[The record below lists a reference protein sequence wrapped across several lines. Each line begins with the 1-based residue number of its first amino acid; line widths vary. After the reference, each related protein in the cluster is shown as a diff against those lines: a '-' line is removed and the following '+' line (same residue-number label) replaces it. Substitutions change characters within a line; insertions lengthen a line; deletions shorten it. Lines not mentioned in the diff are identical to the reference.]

1 VLVSDG
7 QRGGRGEMT
16 EFGQKAEGLSGAR
29 EKELM
34 DTADALA
41 DARRTKVPIEELPF
55 EMRPTSMDEAYV
67 VQDML
72 AVAYGEIGG
81 WKVGAPSAE
90 ATPMFAPM
98 PRIWIAE
105 GGAVMR
111 AKRYRVLEA
120 EVAFLLGKDLPPRG
134 SEYSREEV
142 ADAIASCHPAIEVM
156 ESGLT
161 DPLKAERLSM
171 IADLQMHGGFVYG
184 PAYAGW
190 GEIDWTKETVTLA
203 VDGVVR
209 VERTGSN
216 TAGDL
221 MRLLPWLANEGASR
235 TGGLRA
241 GQWITTGSWTGNT
254 LAEARSSVDVVFGR
268 LGRVTMQFE
277 PEQNLEKGV
286 PGQTVRTFR

>member
-1 VLVSDG
+1 
-7 QRGGRGEMT
+7 MT
-16 EFGQKAEGLSGAR
+16 EFGQKGEGLSGAR

-55 EMRPTSMDEAYV
+55 EMRPTSMDEAYA

-111 AKRYRVLEA
+111 AKRYRGLEA

-268 LGRVTMQFE
+268 LGRVTMRFE